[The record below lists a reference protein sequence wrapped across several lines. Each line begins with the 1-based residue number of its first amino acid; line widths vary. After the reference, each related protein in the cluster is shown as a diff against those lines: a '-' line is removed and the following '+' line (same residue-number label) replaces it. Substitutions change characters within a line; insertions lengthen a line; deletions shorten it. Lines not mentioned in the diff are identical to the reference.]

1 MAIRSRMPTATG
13 FLMPSSPPAAIP
25 AARGWGLPSSAPS
38 WPAMAA
44 RFGSSQPSKAPPSS
58 CSFRRHK
65 TLDPFDD
72 DRGRHAA
79 GGAHR
84 HQAALEIAPLE
95 LVQHRAD
102 QDRAGGA
109 DGMAK
114 RDRAAIDVDLV
125 AIKL

>member
-1 MAIRSRMPTATG
+1 
-13 FLMPSSPPAAIP
+13 
-25 AARGWGLPSSAPS
+25 
-38 WPAMAA
+38 MAA
-44 RFGSSQPSKAPPSS
+44 RSGSSQPSEAPPSS
-58 CSFRRHK
+58 CRFRRRK
-65 TLDPFDD
+65 PLDPLDY

-84 HQAALEIAPLE
+84 HQAAPEIAPLE

-114 RDRAAIDVDLV
+114 RDRAAIDVDLATV
-125 AIKL
+125 ELEITDVFFRDHREGFVDLEQI